1 MQHNTRGAL
10 LLFLILTIFSCA
22 KVDQIIVDGNTH
34 PTDLTIENTLIENY
48 VNKLYIST
56 IGREPTTL
64 EFDDDF
70 ETLREA
76 NLSQLSREIVIDKLL
91 EKVEYF
97 NNLFKLES
105 VNILNGVDTSMINER
120 VDIYQLLLTTVT
132 GIDTIYI
139 NYELKRMEEFQK
151 ALPALNSVNITSTEL
166 YRRMINNSFFDE
178 INMGTENFV
187 VAMFQHFLLRYPTDD
202 ELKKA
207 KNMVNDQHS
216 TVFFEAGNGKD
227 DFISIFFSSNEYYT
241 GQTCILFNR
250 YLFRNPSS
258 EESVNYSVDYI
269 NTDDYQSLQRTILS
283 TNEFIGI

>member
-22 KVDQIIVDGNTH
+22 KVDQIIVNGNTH

-56 IGREPTTL
+56 IGREPTAL

-151 ALPALNSVNITSTEL
+151 ALPALNSVNITSTDL
-166 YRRMINNSFFDE
+166 YRRMINNSFFS
-178 INMGTENFV
+178 V
-187 VAMFQHFLLRYPTDD
+187 SC
-202 ELKKA
+202 LKKYGRIPII
-207 KNMVNDQHS
+207 NHS
-216 TVFFEAGNGKD
+216 F
-227 DFISIFFSSNEYYT
+227 SIFYF
-241 GQTCILFNR
+241 C
-250 YLFRNPSS
+250 PSRIS
-258 EESVNYSVDYI
+258 
-269 NTDDYQSLQRTILS
+269 
-283 TNEFIGI
+283 